1 MMALQRFFQGIF
13 LVGSAALLSTLACTS
28 SAADEPA
35 KTRKVEAGEI
45 QLSVPDSWTKE
56 EATSRMR
63 VAQFA
68 VPKAKGDSEGAQ
80 MVVFYFGGE
89 GGSVNANVERWI
101 NQFKQNDRKTKLTSG
116 KSSLGDYVLV
126 DLSGTWKKPIGPPIR
141 QQSEDAPGS
150 RFLGVI
156 LTVKGQG
163 NYFLRLAGPE
173 KTVSAN
179 ADAFRTMFGGNAKSE
194 KEYKLPESE

>member
-1 MMALQRFFQGIF
+1 MARQRFLQCLSVFA
-13 LVGSAALLSTLACTS
+13 SAALLGAIACSS

-45 QLSVPDSWTKE
+45 QLSVPDSWTKQE
-56 EATSRMR
+56 TTSQMR
-63 VAQFA
+63 LAQFS
-68 VPKAKGDSEGAQ
+68 VPKAKGDTEGAE
-80 MVVFYFGGE
+80 MVVFYFGGS
-89 GGSVNANVERWI
+89 GGSVNANAQRWI
-101 NQFKQNDRKTKLTSG
+101 NQFRQNDRKVKLTSG
-116 KSSLGDYVLV
+116 KSALGDYVLV

-141 QQSEDAPGS
+141 QQSEDQPGS

-156 LTVKGQG
+156 LSVKGQG

-173 KTVSAN
+173 KTISENAN
-179 ADAFRTMFGGNAKSE
+179 TFRTTFGGNAKSE